1 MCRCFLMTSNWGRRP
16 IRRRPLRICS
26 IEALLW
32 VDALLCFGVFQ
43 NCPGSLRASGQAVP
57 YGESEAALMQTFVLF
72 RSVQCLLNHV
82 NMRCLR
88 CSSTYSTS
96 FPRSKVQTPA
106 DEQCLRCGS
115 TGDLPNV
122 CCRKCCICASVVLF
136 QEGSEIPE
144 LGHFIFTGAPGTGKT
159 TVARVMSRSTL
170 WHVRPETR

>member
-26 IEALLW
+26 ILALLW

-57 YGESEAALMQTFVLF
+57 YGESEEALMQTFVLF

-96 FPRSKVQTPA
+96 FPCVLRSKLQQMSNAFAVAQQEICQTF
-106 DEQCLRCGS
+106 
-115 TGDLPNV
+115 
-122 CCRKCCICASVVLF
+122 VVGNAAFVHQLYF
-136 QEGSEIPE
+136 
-144 LGHFIFTGAPGTGKT
+144 FRR
-159 TVARVMSRSTL
+159 ARRSRSWGISFSQAL
-170 WHVRPETR
+170 QELARPQWHVSCRGAHCGT

>member
-1 MCRCFLMTSNWGRRP
+1 MSGLQLCPEHGHDKTPLSPAVSVEELYPVDFRLKASARGGPVAKMIGECCNEQILVQHVQQSKAVASQATMCRCFLMTSNWGRRP

-82 NMRCLR
+82 NMRLLR
-88 CSSTYSTS
+88 MQFY
-96 FPRSKVQTPA
+96 
-106 DEQCLRCGS
+106 
-115 TGDLPNV
+115 
-122 CCRKCCICASVVLF
+122 LF
-136 QEGSEIPE
+136 YFLSP
-144 LGHFIFTGAPGTGKT
+144 F
-159 TVARVMSRSTL
+159 
-170 WHVRPETR
+170 